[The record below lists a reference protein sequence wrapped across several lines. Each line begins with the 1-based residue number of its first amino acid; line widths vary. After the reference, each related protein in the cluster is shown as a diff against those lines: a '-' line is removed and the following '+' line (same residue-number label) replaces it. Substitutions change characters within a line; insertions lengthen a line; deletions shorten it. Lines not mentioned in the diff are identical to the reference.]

1 VFSEWI
7 ESNEN
12 SDYTTDVSISIH
24 DDENIL
30 NDINK
35 QLDDI
40 DGELLIF
47 LNRTEELIVETED
60 KTVRFIK
67 SYLDENRNNTSNSS

>member
-1 VFSEWI
+1 MFSEWI